1 MGRYECTEFIDAFV
15 IPFSEGCTFTVISD
29 ECECTSRLHETTQ
42 LRWQDNLCRGRGKWE
57 LEFGF
62 TVFKKNQPFG
72 CCCSIVLFL
81 WYYWMMNHPGCSLSH
96 CCQRSSDD
104 CHVTIT
110 YFYALLLRSYSCW
123 MSLSKVTFQ
132 PYGAPAF
139 QTFATL
145 RICAPILSNA
155 ASAHKHHFRTLY
167 KQLTSMLAYYPADEC

>member
-1 MGRYECTEFIDAFV
+1 MSVNARPGYTKPPSWGDRIISVEDEENGSWNLDLLSLKKTALRLLLQHCVVFV
-15 IPFSEGCTFTVISD
+15 I
-29 ECECTSRLHETTQ
+29 
-42 LRWQDNLCRGRGKWE
+42 
-57 LEFGF
+57 
-62 TVFKKNQPFG
+62 
-72 CCCSIVLFL
+72 
-81 WYYWMMNHPGCSLSH
+81 YWMMNHPGCSLSH

-123 MSLSKVTFQ
+123 MSLSKVMFP
-132 PYGAPAF
+132 PYAAPAF